1 MLIGG
6 ERMNKRIRIS
16 LVFALILELLCLC
29 IMPNSNVSAVT
40 GNGIVRTSGTSFVVD
55 GKPFRFAGCN
65 NYDLFTY
72 GDGSND
78 QTQEDIET
86 KFMDKARIDTMMNQ
100 MAEDGVKVVRTW
112 GFSHDTWHGFE
123 PEKGVYNEAQ
133 FMLFDYILESAKKNN
148 IKVIIVLENYWEAYG
163 GIDTRLK
170 WEGLP
175 GVSHTNRA
183 VFFTDKGCKEQYKN
197 YVGHFV
203 TRINHYTNEPYKDNP
218 TIFSWELM
226 NEPRYQE
233 VSPEENINGTTLRA
247 WVDEM
252 GAFIKN
258 LDPNHMVSAGLE
270 GQSTKYGYG
279 GDCGNPFVYIQQS
292 PYIDF
297 TTAHPYPDEAWA
309 GLNTKQAGNLV
320 RSWINDS
327 HNVLKKPFVME
338 EFNTHNNRE
347 EYWKEMYGAIEEL
360 NASGDLFWSYAPFSG
375 GFYIMHGDPILENV
389 FAPHAAKMDTEVSV
403 SPGDVNGDGSF
414 DALDLALL
422 KKYLL
427 GFDMVVINTQD
438 FDINYDGQIDA
449 LDLARMKKYILEL

>member
-1 MLIGG
+1 MCLA
-6 ERMNKRIRIS
+6 
-16 LVFALILELLCLC
+16 FALILQILC
-29 IMPNSNVSAVT
+29 ILPNTNNSAVAAV
-40 GNGIVRTSGTSFVVD
+40 GNGIVTTNGTSFILE

-86 KFMDKARIDTMMNQ
+86 KFMDKARIDTMMSQ
-100 MAEDGVKVVRTW
+100 MAKDGVKVVRTW
-112 GFSHDTWHGFE
+112 GFSHETWHGFE
-123 PEKGVYNEAQ
+123 PKEGEYNEAQ
-133 FMLFDYILESAKKNN
+133 FMLFDYILEAARKNN

-175 GVSHTNRA
+175 GVSHPNRA
-183 VFFTDKGCKEQYKN
+183 VFFTHKGCKEQFKN
-197 YVGHFV
+197 YIEHFV
-203 TRINHYTNEPYKDNP
+203 TRINHYTNESYKDNP

-226 NEPRYQE
+226 NEPRYQD
-233 VSPEENINGTTLRA
+233 VSAEENISGTTLRA
-247 WVDEM
+247 WIDEM
-252 GAFIKN
+252 GAFVKN
-258 LDPNHMVSAGLE
+258 LDPNHMLSAGLE

-279 GDCGNPFVYIQQS
+279 GDCGNPFVYIHQS

-309 GLNTKQAGNLV
+309 GLSAEQAGNLV
-320 RSWINDS
+320 RTWINDA
-327 HNVLKKPFVME
+327 HNILNKPFVME

-360 NASGDLFWSYAPFSG
+360 NASGDLFWSYAPYSG
-375 GFYIMHGDPILENV
+375 GFYISHGDPILKTV
-389 FAPHAAKMDTEVSV
+389 FASHAAKMAEDI
-403 SPGDVNGDGSF
+403 PPLLGDANGDGSV
-414 DALDLALL
+414 DALDYALIRKYLLDPNMVITDRRSFDLNQEGQIDSLDLAKL

-427 GFDMVVINTQD
+427 EI
-438 FDINYDGQIDA
+438 
-449 LDLARMKKYILEL
+449 